1 MDIDYDP
8 ALINSP
14 IDNESFNSSTPE
26 SINLSSPY
34 SSSNTAPVIDDN
46 PPAHAFNTADNIIKP
61 PFSINDFLNYVVHGL
76 NTNQFKFVI
85 PNGKSMNIDDPNDFN
100 GPDDADINQ
109 FIPIDN
115 APNPIDHDDAVDA
128 PNIRDDDCCN
138 VLIVGCTLSVF
149 HILCYFSFLLK
160 ERWC

>member
-46 PPAHAFNTADNIIKP
+46 PPAHACNTADNIVKP
-61 PFSINDFLNYVVHGL
+61 PFSINDFLNYIVYVL

-85 PNGKSMNIDDPNDFN
+85 PNSKPMNIDDPNDFN
-100 GPDDADINQ
+100 GLKPIVNGINGNHK
-109 FIPIDN
+109 F
-115 APNPIDHDDAVDA
+115 
-128 PNIRDDDCCN
+128 
-138 VLIVGCTLSVF
+138 
-149 HILCYFSFLLK
+149 
-160 ERWC
+160 